1 MKTQEYALRM
11 QSGGPDPEVGPTL
24 LKNED
29 ANNPLSHCLNPR
41 TVSSKCT
48 ESCRVEAYWPKG
60 LRYFDYSFLRHTLN
74 INRQEMQERTYFD
87 SGDFALSAAHRE
99 TDNGAIQTGKTH
111 PHRESISHPYAS
123 IPASS
128 NVDEDANHDMYRKS
142 ASIEKSPL
150 LHQTDSK
157 NEPTKK
163 EGQGNHV
170 SHEC

>member
-1 MKTQEYALRM
+1 
-11 QSGGPDPEVGPTL
+11 
-24 LKNED
+24 
-29 ANNPLSHCLNPR
+29 
-41 TVSSKCT
+41 
-48 ESCRVEAYWPKG
+48 
-60 LRYFDYSFLRHTLN
+60 
-74 INRQEMQERTYFD
+74 MQERTYFD